1 MIDLEEKQERVL
13 LAGVET
19 AENFQTFESSMIEL
33 AELTKTAGGLVI
45 DQFTQKRERPDS
57 RTMIG
62 SGKLEQM
69 RWAIEVGN

>member
-19 AENFQTFESSMIEL
+19 AENFQAFESSMIEL

-57 RTMIG
+57 RNNDWFWKIRTNALG
-62 SGKLEQM
+62 D
-69 RWAIEVGN
+69 

>member
-19 AENFQTFESSMIEL
+19 AENFQVFESSMIEL

-45 DQFTQKRERPDS
+45 DQFTQKENVQ
-57 RTMIG
+57 I
-62 SGKLEQM
+62 
-69 RWAIEVGN
+69 VGQ